1 MPETPPEHNAGW
13 YFDDFAPG
21 QVVRTMGRTVTEA
34 DIVNFV
40 TWAGI
45 FEETF
50 INADFA
56 RKETLFKARVAPGF
70 LAFVL
75 AEGLYVLSGHTHHG
89 RALLGIDEVRL
100 TAPVVAGD
108 TIYAEVAVVEARPS
122 ASRPGNGVV
131 TLSHSV
137 RKGEG
142 VEVMRYRTTRLIE
155 SRAPKDGD

>member
-1 MPETPPEHNAGW
+1 MS
-13 YFDDFAPG
+13 
-21 QVVRTMGRTVTEA
+21 RTVTEY

-56 RKETLFKARVAPGF
+56 RGETLFKARVAPGF
-70 LAFVL
+70 LALVL

-100 TAPVVAGD
+100 TAPVTAGD
-108 TIYAEVAVVEARPS
+108 TIYAEVTVLEVRPS

-131 TLSHSV
+131 TLAHSV

-142 VEVMRYRTTRLIE
+142 VEVMHYRTSRLIE
-155 SRAPKDGD
+155 GRSRKD

>member
-70 LAFVL
+70 R
-75 AEGLYVLSGHTHHG
+75 SGAWSG
-89 RALLGIDEVRL
+89 
-100 TAPVVAGD
+100 
-108 TIYAEVAVVEARPS
+108 S
-122 ASRPGNGVV
+122 A
-131 TLSHSV
+131 
-137 RKGEG
+137 
-142 VEVMRYRTTRLIE
+142 
-155 SRAPKDGD
+155 

>member
-1 MPETPPEHNAGW
+1 LPETAPERTGGW
-13 YFDDFAPG
+13 YFEDFLPG
-21 QVVRTMGRTVTEA
+21 QMVRTMGRTVTEA

-56 RKETLFKARVAPGF
+56 RNETLFKARVAPGF
-70 LAFVL
+70 LALVL

-89 RALLGIDEVRL
+89 RALLGLDEVRL
-100 TAPVVAGD
+100 TAPVTAGD

-155 SRAPKDGD
+155 SRDRKD